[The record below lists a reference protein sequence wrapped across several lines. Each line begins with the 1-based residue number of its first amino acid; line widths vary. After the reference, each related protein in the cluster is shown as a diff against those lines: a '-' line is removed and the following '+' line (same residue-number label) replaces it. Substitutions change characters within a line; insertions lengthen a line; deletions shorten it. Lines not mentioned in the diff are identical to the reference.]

1 MMDRSAKP
9 SPTGDARVQAARDF
23 LLSTLT
29 ADLNR
34 NARLL
39 RNLYRRIEELEKEG
53 DSRRNLQEALYELES
68 RYQSLVENIPDV
80 IYSLDQTGNILTINK
95 AVLAYG
101 YTQEELIGKHFIEF
115 IHPDDCDW
123 AIDLYLGVVAARKSH
138 TRTRPF
144 RIFTRSREIR
154 WLEASYFIRYDAQGQ
169 FIRHEGACHDIT
181 ESVQHQTSLIQV
193 REELEKQVRIRTREL
208 LEANLE
214 LQREIEDRRATE
226 KALRERE
233 AELVT
238 EKANLQEA
246 NTALKVLLKRREVDK
261 KELEEQIQSNI
272 KQLVLPY
279 LQKVLKQSA
288 DEGIHAYLG
297 IIESNLREITCG
309 FSRRLSL
316 EFYSL
321 SAAELKIANFIRQG
335 KKSREIADLLNISIR
350 TVEAS
355 RQSVRRKLRLDKQ
368 KVNLRT
374 FLMSIE

>member
-1 MMDRSAKP
+1 MDRSAKL
-9 SPTGDARVQAARDF
+9 SPTGIAKVEARRDRRR
-23 LLSTLT
+23 STLT
-29 ADLNR
+29 ADPNR

-39 RNLYRRIEELEKEG
+39 RHLYRRIDELEKEKG
-53 DSRRNLQEALYELES
+53 ARRNLQEALYELES
-68 RYQSLVENIPDV
+68 RYESLVENIPDV

-101 YTQEELIGKHFIEF
+101 YTQEEMIGRHFIEI

-123 AIDLYLGVVAARKSH
+123 AIDRYLGVLGTSKNNSRS
-138 TRTRPF
+138 RPF

-154 WLEASYFIRYDAQGQ
+154 WLEANFSIRYDAQGR
-169 FIRHEGACHDIT
+169 FIRHEGVCHDIT
-181 ESVQHQTSLIQV
+181 ESVQHQITLVQV
-193 REELEKQVRIRTREL
+193 REDLERQVHIRTREL
-208 LEANLE
+208 LQANLE

-261 KELEEQIQSNI
+261 KDLEEQIQYNI

-279 LQKVLKQSA
+279 LQKVIKESA
-288 DEGIHAYLG
+288 DEGINAYLG
-297 IIESNLREITCG
+297 IIDSNLRDITCG

-321 SAAELKIANFIRQG
+321 STAELKIANFIRQG
-335 KKSREIADLLNISIR
+335 KKSREIANLLNLSVR

-355 RQSVRRKLRLDKQ
+355 RQSIRRKLRLDNQ
-368 KVNLRT
+368 KINLRT